1 MNQNNKGFKQTYY
14 SIIYLVGDF
23 IFALLYFC
31 IVLVLL
37 TAGFGL
43 TICWIGIPII
53 IFLYER
59 VKGFTEK
66 ERKFTIK
73 HLHISIDKLNFYENY
88 RENMLDKFKKVVKD
102 KKFWNNIKLHMIKL
116 PITMVTFTACVA
128 LFLLP
133 LILIVAPVLY
143 SFTTYNIFIY
153 EVTTFFQAI
162 ILAII
167 GLALI
172 NVLYNAINGIAL
184 RQGLFLKNYL
194 EKTEIT

>member
-1 MNQNNKGFKQTYY
+1 MKQKNKGFKQTYY

-23 IFALLYFC
+23 IFSLLYFC

-43 TICWIGIPII
+43 TICWIGIPIVL
-53 IFLYER
+53 FLYER
-59 VKGFTEK
+59 VKGFTKK
-66 ERKFTIK
+66 ERNFTIK
-73 HLHISIDKLNFYENY
+73 HLHISIDKLNYYENN

-102 KKFWNNIKLHMIKL
+102 KKFWNNIKLHVIKL

-143 SFTTYNIFIY
+143 SFTTYTIFIY
-153 EVTTFFQAI
+153 EITTFFQAL

-167 GLALI
+167 GLAII
-172 NVLYNAINGIAL
+172 NILYNAINSIAL
-184 RQGLFLKNYL
+184 RQGRFLKNYL